1 MSLSTS
7 REITLSALVPIRI
20 MRCKKDVDQ
29 SVFEHACQSYLSL
42 NYTYGNDLC
51 QQYEYDFFASFKK
64 IV

>member
-7 REITLSALVPIRI
+7 REITLSALVPI

-42 NYTYGNDLC
+42 NYPYANDLC
-51 QQYEYDFFASFKK
+51 QQYELIFLQVLKK
-64 IV
+64 SCNK